1 MDEWV
6 SEDACMEEQLEPTL
20 PRQGGRKRK
29 RGRQAESPS
38 PGTSSSTGG
47 QDGPAIPLENGIN
60 EEPKEI
66 VMTEEDYDIQH
77 HKQITAQRNF
87 DFVNFGD
94 YQIKTW

>member
-6 SEDACMEEQLEPTL
+6 SEDACMEEQLEPKQA
-20 PRQGGRKRK
+20 RQGGRKRK

-47 QDGPAIPLENGIN
+47 RDGFTMPLENGVN